1 MFKNYIKIQIAILC
15 LITSGVS
22 AFTSSSYLIANTAIK
37 LFDFEE
43 AYLHFKSSDS
53 NLTEYDLHNKLLILV
68 HLNLLSKAEEVAR
81 EILKI
86 NNLNQEA
93 WIVYLTYAKIH
104 NNSYAFD
111 EYRKKIKEP
120 EMALL
125 NYIFFTESNKVKKNE
140 IIARSIFEVVQTS
153 VKDDQS
159 QLNYNFLLFYLS
171 IANLFDPNFNEAYYY
186 SAQIYQILQNYYKA
200 ESLYNKVHVNHNL
213 YVESQKNIAINKS
226 KLGFFKDGE
235 QKLIKLIDDY
245 SNSDNF
251 LVALADLYRVEKK
264 YDEATNYYSKII
276 SLQDNSSTE
285 LWRLLYFRGICFERL
300 SQWNLAEKDFLHS
313 LKIKPNSPQVLNY
326 LAYGWLER
334 NQNLDKAMQ
343 MLQKAYKANPQ
354 SYYILDSL
362 AWGYYK
368 KNELQKAADL
378 MEEVI
383 VLAPGEAISLDH
395 LGDIYFAMKRKREAK
410 YFWKQALDLA
420 EPEDMI
426 VDILKQKLE
435 ELNAG

>member
-1 MFKNYIKIQIAILC
+1 MYKSIIKILTGILC
-15 LITSGVS
+15 IVASGAS

-43 AYLHFKSSDS
+43 AYLHFQSSDS
-53 NLTEYDLHNKLLILV
+53 NFSESDLHNELLILV
-68 HLNLLSKAEEVAR
+68 HLNLLSNAEEVAKK
-81 EILKI
+81 ILKM

-104 NNSYAFD
+104 NNTYAFD
-111 EYRKKIKEP
+111 EYRKKINEP

-125 NYIFFTESNKVKKNE
+125 NYIFFNENSSIKNNE
-140 IIARSIFEVVQTS
+140 IIARSILEVVQAS
-153 VKDDQS
+153 FKDDES

-213 YVESQKNIAINKS
+213 YVDSQKNIAINKS

-235 QKLIKLIDDY
+235 HQLIKLIEDY
-245 SNSDNF
+245 SNSDNL
-251 LVALADLYRVEKK
+251 LVALADFYRLEKK
-264 YDEATNYYSKII
+264 YDEATTYYSKVIN
-276 SLQDNSSTE
+276 LQDNSFSE
-285 LWRLLYFRGICFERL
+285 LWRLLYLRGICFEKL
-300 SQWNLAEKDFLHS
+300 SKWNLAEKDFLHS

-334 NQNLDKAMQ
+334 DQNLDQAIQ

-368 KNELQKAADL
+368 KNELQKAVDL